1 MFNMKQN
8 QVPLVIK
15 HCPMWTFWPWT
26 WWILFTFDLDPR
38 PLQLQNIF
46 KAVNWYK
53 RVALNCMVSEFV
65 IYLVT
70 MVMIKIHFLFHM
82 YSNGQL
88 LFSYNN
94 VTKKRNACFYFYTH
108 TVHAAD
114 YQLLYDLWLL
124 CSFGRH
130 WLTSSRSW
138 YAKIKFPSDN

>member
-1 MFNMKQN
+1 MKQN

-15 HCPMWTFWPWT
+15 HCQCEFSDLELSGFWLPV
-26 WWILFTFDLDPR
+26 FTFDLD
-38 PLQLQNIF
+38 LSYQTFL

-70 MVMIKIHFLFHM
+70 MVMIKIHFFLFHM

-88 LFSYNN
+88 LFSYNI
-94 VTKKRNACFYFYTH
+94 VTRKRNACFYFYTH

-138 YAKIKFPSDN
+138 YAEIKFPSDN